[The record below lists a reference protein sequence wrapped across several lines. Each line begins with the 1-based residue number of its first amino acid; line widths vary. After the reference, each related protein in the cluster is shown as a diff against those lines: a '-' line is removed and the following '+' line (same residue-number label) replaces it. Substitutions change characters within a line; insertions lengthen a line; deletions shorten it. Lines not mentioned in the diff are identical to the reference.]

1 MEKKGSTSWGGIK
14 GGDPFC
20 ANILVTGAGRCFL
33 SLQVLGFCAAGN
45 HFAVHQGLGDS
56 HHFGLHRSG
65 DLFVESIL
73 EPERMEVR
81 SVAVR
86 NAFFSI
92 YLK

>member
-1 MEKKGSTSWGGIK
+1 MGEKK

-20 ANILVTGAGRCFL
+20 ANFLVTVAGRCFL

-65 DLFVESIL
+65 DLFVERIL
-73 EPERMEVR
+73 EPERMEMR

-86 NAFFSI
+86 YAFFSI
-92 YLK
+92 YLI